1 MNQATDEQIESLAG
15 KINRSD
21 KRAYDDFF
29 RLLYPQL
36 TGFAITYVRDKSTAC
51 DIVQDAFVNLWQK
64 RSGID
69 PGKSL
74 RSYMYQMVRN
84 RCLNELR
91 NRSKEV
97 VSSELAEKNSNSEME
112 IENQYYDLNPLGSR
126 FHEWI
131 NALPER
137 QKEAFEL
144 SRFEGMDHDEIAG
157 LMNISVKTVNNHIV
171 AALTQLRENYR
182 QYKQKNSVS
191 DE

>member
-36 TGFAITYVRDKSTAC
+36 TGFAITYVRDKSTAS

-97 VSSELAEKNSNSEME
+97 VSSELAEKKSNSEME
-112 IENQYYDLNPLGSR
+112 IENHNNEWNPLGSR
-126 FHEWI
+126 FREWI

>member
-1 MNQATDEQIESLAG
+1 MNHATEEQIESLAG
-15 KINRSD
+15 KIKRSD

-29 RLLYPQL
+29 RLMYPHL
-36 TGFAITYVRDKSTAC
+36 TGFAITYVREKSMAC
-51 DIVQDAFVNLWQK
+51 DIVQDAFVILWQK
-64 RSGID
+64 RFGID
-69 PGKSL
+69 TGKSL
-74 RSYMYQMVRN
+74 KSYMYQMVRN

-97 VSSELAEKNSNSEME
+97 VSSELAENNTIIEME
-112 IENQYYDLNPLGSR
+112 IENQNNDRNSLGSLFR
-126 FHEWI
+126 EWI

-157 LMNISVKTVNNHIV
+157 LMNISPKTVNNHIV
-171 AALTQLRENYR
+171 AAMTQLRKYYK
-182 QYKQKNSVS
+182 QYKQKNSIP